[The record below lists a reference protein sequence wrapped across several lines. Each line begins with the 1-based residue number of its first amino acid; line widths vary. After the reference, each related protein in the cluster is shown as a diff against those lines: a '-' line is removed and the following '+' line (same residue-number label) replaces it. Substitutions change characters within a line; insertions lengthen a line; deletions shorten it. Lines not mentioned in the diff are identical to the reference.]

1 MRNNLLYI
9 YCIVLPLVIS
19 CNRTVSTNTP
29 DADTLARAIN
39 AKYWSI
45 ETDGHLEHDS
55 TAWIVLAITTP
66 ETSMEQKIA
75 SISELPLK
83 GLLVIQR
90 SGNLEYNL
98 SLYDINKGCTYS
110 CNLQNDIFKN
120 VLILWNSNKNISIGD
135 YFVKTGDTEVKDNFS
150 RCFASESGM
159 KLIIKPNL

>member
-1 MRNNLLYI
+1 MRNNLFF
-9 YCIVLPLVIS
+9 IVFTVFLLAIS
-19 CNRTVSTNTP
+19 CNRTVSTNAP

-45 ETDGHLEHDS
+45 KADGHLEHDS
-55 TAWIVLAITTP
+55 TAWIVLSITTP
-66 ETSMEQKIA
+66 ETSLEQKIA

-90 SGNLEYNL
+90 SENGEYNL
-98 SLYDINKGCTYS
+98 SLHDIDKGCTYS

-135 YFVKTGDTEVKDNFS
+135 YFVKTGDTEVNDNFS
-150 RCFASESGM
+150 RCLRTESGM
-159 KLIIKPNL
+159 KLIVKPNL

>member
-1 MRNNLLYI
+1 MKSLL
-9 YCIVLPLVIS
+9 CITCVVLLIGS
-19 CNRTVSTNTP
+19 GCNRTVSTNTP

-45 ETDGHLEHDS
+45 EADGHLEHDA
-55 TAWIVLAITTP
+55 TAWIVLSITTP

-83 GLLVIQR
+83 GLLVIQH
-90 SGNLEYNL
+90 SENGEYNL
-98 SLYDINKGCTYS
+98 SLHDIGKGCTYS
-110 CNLQNDIFKN
+110 CNMQNDIFRN

-150 RCFASESGM
+150 RCFRTESGM
-159 KLIIKPNL
+159 KLVVKSNL